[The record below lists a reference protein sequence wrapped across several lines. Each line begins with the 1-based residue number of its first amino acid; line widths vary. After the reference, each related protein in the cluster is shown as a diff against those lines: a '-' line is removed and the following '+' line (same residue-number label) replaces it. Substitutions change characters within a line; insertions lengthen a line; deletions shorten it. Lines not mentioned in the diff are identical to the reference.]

1 MSYGQS
7 FHDNQPIRYIGR
19 MPVYLTTVLAAMFVA
34 GLILS
39 VLLDSAGLL
48 GASRLIFTTPEFL
61 RGALWQPFTY
71 PWIDTP
77 SFFTPLAILAF
88 YSWGVQVEQYL
99 GRKKLLT
106 LFCLLVATPV
116 VVNLL
121 FHAAGVPTMIRG
133 NYEIVAAFLI
143 AFAALYPNIEYIGW
157 IPLKWF
163 AFACVATGSLMYF
176 PQHQWIR
183 LAQLWANCAVAF
195 GFVRWIKLGGNLPQ
209 ISLPSFKRR
218 PKLRVLPNPVP
229 RAEQTDVDDDQD
241 EAMTEVDVLLDK
253 IAKSGIGSLTAKER
267 QRLEKAREE
276 LMKRE
281 TPRR

>member
-7 FHDNQPIRYIGR
+7 FHDNQPIRHIGR
-19 MPVYLTTVLAAMFVA
+19 LPVYLTTVLAAMFVA
-34 GLILS
+34 GLIVS
-39 VLLDSAGLL
+39 VILASARLL
-48 GASRLIFTTPEFL
+48 GASKLVFTTPEL
-61 RGALWQPFTY
+61 LEGALWQPFTY

-77 SFFTPLAILAF
+77 SFFTPLGILAF

-99 GRKKLLT
+99 GRRKLLT

-121 FHAAGVPTMIRG
+121 FHAAGIPAAIGG

-163 AFACVATGSLMYF
+163 AFACIATGSLMYF
-176 PQHQWIR
+176 PDRQWIE
-183 LAQLWANCAVAF
+183 LAQLWADCAVAF
-195 GFVRWIKLGGNLPQ
+195 AYVRWIKLGGDFPS
-209 ISLPSFKRR
+209 IRLPSFKRR
-218 PKLRVLPNPVP
+218 PKLRVLPSPIP
-229 RAEQTDVDDDQD
+229 RAEQVDEEDQD
-241 EAMTEVDVLLDK
+241 ESMTEVDVLLDK